1 MSEAAK
7 RRPPI
12 WLGPGTTTGS
22 LGAPHA
28 ACMTAG
34 RPRGGV
40 HDEVEVMS
48 TGKLDDDEDYDAAAI
63 KQELGQYTPAP
74 ASASNEFSP
83 TLYSVEEAKPAAP
96 VQRASSSSASNRRVD
111 RPEEDHYPLQPNLLR
126 QQPPYSAESPSRRLP
141 LSGRSSGDGR
151 FRKASSECSS
161 SAGCS
166 PPPIFG

>member
-1 MSEAAK
+1 MTTRITTPRVITEIGRAVSI
-7 RRPPI
+7 RR
-12 WLGPGTTTGS
+12 
-22 LGAPHA
+22 
-28 ACMTAG
+28 
-34 RPRGGV
+34 
-40 HDEVEVMS
+40 
-48 TGKLDDDEDYDAAAI
+48 AI

-166 PPPIFG
+166 PPPTFG